1 MKKVIIALVVACSII
16 AGAIGAVVIAES
28 RAGAELES
36 RVTAFLDDCGTVPS
50 SIDVRGRP
58 YILSAAQGRVGLTY
72 VDLSPVAGTNKD
84 QLLVHRL
91 VDGEADRLT
100 RFVTFDYPSAD
111 ASPVPHADGSYS
123 DVASLNDRKVTFSAA
138 IDDTAVQVLAD
149 GRPSGEIDLP
159 QHASVRGVAATDDGV
174 LVEVEYASSSCR

>member
-1 MKKVIIALVVACSII
+1 MKKVIIALVVACSLI
-16 AGAIGAVVIAES
+16 AGAIGVVVIAES

-36 RVTAFLDDCGTVPS
+36 RVTAFLDDCGTAPS

-58 YILSAAQGRVGLTY
+58 YILSAAQGHVDLTY
-72 VDLSPVAGTNKD
+72 VDLAPAAGTNKD

-100 RFVTFDYPSAD
+100 RFVTFDYPSSD
-111 ASPVPHADGSYS
+111 ATPDPNPDGSYS
-123 DVASLNDRKVTFSAA
+123 EVATLDDRKVTFSAA
-138 IDDTAVQVLAD
+138 TDDTTVQMLAD
-149 GRPSGEIDLP
+149 GRPAGEIDLP
-159 QHASVRGVAATDDGV
+159 QRASVRGVAATDQGV